1 MDRLDSNRPGWS
13 LLARRLMAGLLAG
26 LPLFGVACSGVSLTS
41 DYPDLPVSANS
52 KPAVPV
58 GSTTIQTVQH
68 MAQAEP
74 SPASPRQVP
83 ITLDAVF
90 RLAEQHNPRIA
101 LAREKLNESLLSQA
115 QTSRLWLPNVYA
127 GAAYFRHEGGI
138 QDFNGNLVHSSY
150 GAVSPG
156 FTVQGELDLREATFR
171 QIDTQRRVW
180 QEKVSRCQVN
190 NEVLLDAAL
199 TYVDLLTAQRGELIA
214 RDIETYEKKLL
225 DRAENIAKT
234 ERGAAGFVAS
244 LKATIDGRH
253 QLLSQLRQQGKA
265 ASAKLVYLLGLP
277 PATVLI
283 PVDPVLGPID
293 LVDTSSGPDRLIA
306 QALAQGP
313 GIQELQGI
321 LGIIQLGLEK
331 ANSIHNLLPSLQLSA
346 YEGGIGAGPGA
357 NLAWDN
363 RLDVTLGFRWN
374 LTQLCQSDFLRTT
387 ARSKQVQALL
397 SYEDLRGKLA
407 AGVLEATE
415 SICEGRAQIGLS
427 TSQIRNANESY
438 RFIDR
443 RLDEGL
449 QSATPTEVMLSIRS
463 LEQAHFNHLTSISAH
478 NKAQIRLLLL
488 LGWNCPEGPKPAVPP
503 TLVPIPPVRLLPSP
517 AVLKPASFAA
527 DDRR

>member
-1 MDRLDSNRPGWS
+1 MDRLDSNPPGWS
-13 LLARRLMAGLLAG
+13 RLARRMMAGLLAG
-26 LPLFGVACSGVSLTS
+26 LPLFGVACAGISLTS
-41 DYPDLPVSANS
+41 DYPTLPMSADS
-52 KPAVPV
+52 RPVEPA
-58 GSTTIQTVQH
+58 GSGAIRTVQH
-68 MAQAEP
+68 VAQAEP
-74 SPASPRQVP
+74 SPAPPHEVP

-138 QDFNGNLVHSSY
+138 QDFNGRLVHSSF

-156 FTVQGELDLREATFR
+156 FTVQGELDLREATFQ
-171 QIDTQRRVW
+171 QIDAQRRVF

-199 TYVDLLTAQRGELIA
+199 TYVDLLTARRGERIA
-214 RDIETYEKKLL
+214 RDIETYEQKLL
-225 DRAENIAKT
+225 DRAEKIAKT
-234 ERGAAGFVAS
+234 ERGASGFVAS
-244 LKATIDGRH
+244 VKATIDGRH

-277 PATVLI
+277 PQTVLI
-283 PVDPVLGPID
+283 PVDPVLGPIE
-293 LVDTSSGPDRLIA
+293 LVDTSPGPDRLIA

-313 GIQELQGI
+313 CIQELQGI

-331 ANSIHNLLPSLQLSA
+331 ANSIHNLLPALQLSA
-346 YEGGIGAGPGA
+346 YEGAFGAGPGG

-374 LTQLCQSDFLRTT
+374 LTQLCQSDFTRTT
-387 ARSKQVQALL
+387 ARSKQVQAIL

-407 AGVLEATE
+407 AGVLESTE
-415 SICEGRAQIGLS
+415 SIQEGRVQIGLS

-438 RFIDR
+438 RFIDS
-443 RLDEGL
+443 RLEEGL
-449 QSATPTEVMLSIRS
+449 QGTSPTEVVLSIRS

-488 LGWNCPEGPKPAVPP
+488 LGGGCSEGPKPAAPLPLEPVPP
-503 TLVPIPPVRLLPSP
+503 ARSLPPPSAVLPS
-517 AVLKPASFAA
+517 
-527 DDRR
+527 RG